1 MNLQALARF
10 LNEPRHQTYV
20 KLVILGLL
28 VAASLLPLRSIR
40 NLVIERQETNLA
52 VEREIVGSWGGEQR
66 IIGPV
71 LVVPLATGS
80 AGRDV
85 TSSDMD
91 TGITYSEDG
100 ESSENDRLFIMP
112 ESLSID
118 VALRPQIR
126 RRGIYEAMLYTA
138 ETTIS
143 GTFAPRDLEAL
154 RITDNG
160 QLQWD
165 EARFE
170 VYLFDNRGIID
181 AGDLDWNGVSL
192 PFQTGE
198 SEISQ
203 LVASLPPLDSAP
215 AARPLSFSFKLDLK
229 GSRTF
234 GFTPLGAK
242 TAATIRSPW
251 PHPSFYGG
259 FPPIETTV
267 TAEGFEARWELSR
280 FERELNWAWLGN
292 DDTIER
298 IRLRAAIGG
307 ALVALIFPVDHYL
320 KSERSV
326 KYGILFVILVSCV
339 IFVFEIISGARV
351 HPVQYGMVAA
361 ALCLFFLLL
370 VSLSEAIGF
379 GAGYLL
385 AAGLTVAL
393 LSYYIAAIFRSRRRG
408 AALAGLLA
416 VVYGY
421 MYLTLLSQDH
431 ALLLGSL
438 LLFGVLASAM
448 IVTRGFD
455 WYAVGRRLSVAHGNA
470 AKPPAPSGIEA
481 REHHD
486 IN

>member
-1 MNLQALARF
+1 MTLQALVRLLA
-10 LNEPRHQTYV
+10 EPRHQTYV

-40 NLVIERQETNLA
+40 GLIVERQETSLA
-52 VEREIVGSWGGEQR
+52 VEEEIVGSWGGGQR
-66 IIGPV
+66 IVGPV
-71 LVVPLATGS
+71 LVVPLATDS
-80 AGRDV
+80 ANRDV
-85 TSSDMD
+85 TSSDME
-91 TGITYSEDG
+91 TGITYAEAD
-100 ESSENDRLFIMP
+100 ESPIIDRLFIMP

-118 VALRPQIR
+118 VALRPQVR
-126 RRGIYEAMLYTA
+126 RRGIYEVMLYTA
-138 ETTIS
+138 EATIS
-143 GTFAPRDLEAL
+143 GTFAPPDLEAL
-154 RITDNG
+154 GIADDGRW
-160 QLQWD
+160 QWD
-165 EARFE
+165 KPRIE
-170 VYLFDNRGIID
+170 VYVYDNRGIID
-181 AGDLDWNGVSL
+181 AGDLDWNGASL
-192 PFQTGE
+192 PFQAGD
-198 SEISQ
+198 SETSQ
-203 LVASLPPLDSAP
+203 LVVSLPPLDSAR

-229 GSRTF
+229 GSLSF
-234 GFTPLGAK
+234 GFTPLGGK

-259 FPPIETTV
+259 FPPIETAV

-280 FERELNWAWLGN
+280 FERELKRAWLGN

-298 IRLRAAIGG
+298 IRLRAAISG

-393 LSYYIAAIFRSRRRG
+393 LSYYIAAVLRSRRRG

-421 MYLTLLSQDH
+421 MYLTLRSEDH

-455 WYAVGRRLSVAHGNA
+455 WYAVGRRRPVAHGSA
-470 AKPPAPSGIEA
+470 AEPLAPSGRDSEQ
-481 REHHD
+481 
-486 IN
+486 